1 MQITILGQ
9 TPAQKNSKQIFYN
22 KSTGKPFITSNDTVK
37 SWQKQTAIQ
46 LNAMYQRDTFTKPV
60 RVDYYFYVKDNRK
73 RDIDN
78 MIASINDALQAGGIL
93 EGDHWQVLEIGSAK
107 AAIDKENPRAEIT
120 ITEL

>member
-1 MQITILGQ
+1 MKITILGQ

-37 SWQKQTAIQ
+37 SWQKQAALQ
-46 LNAMYQRDTFTKPV
+46 LYEMKDRELFTEPV
-60 RVDYYFYVKDNRK
+60 KVDYHFYVKDNRK

-78 MIASINDALQAGGIL
+78 MVASINDALQAGGIL

-107 AAIDKENPRAEIT
+107 AEIDKEDPRAVIT
-120 ITEL
+120 ITKL